1 MTQAPDCIIGIIGGA
16 VAGSEA
22 AHLAASRGARV
33 VVFEQNERPYG
44 KIEDGL
50 PRWHESLRAK
60 EFGRIDQALVHP
72 NITFV
77 PKTAIGRD
85 LAWQELTRDLGFSA
99 VVLANGAWRDR
110 PLPVA
115 GIDALIGR
123 GFAYQ
128 NAFVYWFNHEHEAGY
143 AGARFTIPD
152 GAVCVGGGLA
162 SIDVVKIMNY
172 HLYKQAL
179 AARGV
184 TFDAETFDKKGI
196 PAICEAAGIDW
207 RELGI
212 RGATLVYR
220 RRPEDMPLVS
230 ADDGDSSRAA
240 KLAQTRVRILE
251 KAIEKYCI
259 NFIGLAG
266 PLAVKTTTGD
276 DGAEHLSAIV
286 FQKHAMVDGRLQVLA
301 GETTVIAT
309 TLVVSS
315 IGSIPA
321 VIEGVP
327 MKGELYDWQDWDH
340 GRLNDGDDAKPV
352 FGLGNV
358 LTGKGNIVESRKN
371 SKKIMDLLT
380 RMTLGL
386 QTENDIAAVVD
397 AAHDVARAA
406 IAPVV
411 EAAIA
416 RPAGDVT
423 QVMAWIAERHA
434 AIGYSG
440 YTAWMEQHRP
450 PAHG

>member
-1 MTQAPDCIIGIIGGA
+1 MTDSASSSPILAIVGGA

-33 VVFEQNERPYG
+33 VVFEQNDRPWG

-60 EFGRIDQALVHP
+60 EFGRIDQAFAHP

-77 PKTAIGRD
+77 PRTAIGRD
-85 LAWQELTRDLGFSA
+85 LSWQTLTRDLGFTA

-115 GIDALIGR
+115 GIDALVGH

-128 NAFVYWFNHEHEAGY
+128 NAFVYWFNHEHEADYRGP
-143 AGARFTIPD
+143 RFDIPD

-162 SIDVVKIMNY
+162 SIDVVKIINY

-207 RELGI
+207 KSLGI

-251 KAIEKYCI
+251 KAIEKFCI
-259 NFIGLAG
+259 NFIPLAG
-266 PLAVKTTTGD
+266 PLAVRTAPDANGQP
-276 DGAEHLSAIV
+276 HLV
-286 FQKHAMVDGRLQVLA
+286 GMTFQKHAMVDGRLKVLE
-301 GETTVIAT
+301 GETIDIDT

-327 MKGELYDWQDWDH
+327 MKGELYDWADWES
-340 GRLNDGDDAKPV
+340 GRLNDGDNV

-371 SKKIMDLLT
+371 ARKVMDLLT

-386 QTENDIAAVVD
+386 QTESDAEAAVEAAHEAAREAMAPVVD
-397 AAHDVARAA
+397 AALSRSGGDPAR
-406 IAPVV
+406 V
-411 EAAIA
+411 
-416 RPAGDVT
+416 D
-423 QVMAWIAERHA
+423 AWVAERHA
-434 AIGYSG
+434 AIGYTD
-440 YTAWMEQHRP
+440 YAAWMENHRP
-450 PAHG
+450 APHH